1 MPFSDDIPV
10 ARRQSDDT
18 NRLHSGRSLWL
29 LCLGGGG
36 LAAVAAVVGIGLSR
50 PAAVPTQ
57 ATPVLQEPVAAAPP
71 VAIEPDESS
80 ESEPNESVVAAAN
93 DETVAANS
101 STAILGHFAYEEA
114 PDSSMTA
121 LGDGGDRE
129 IRLRTAAAKKYRE
142 MAAAARQAGVSL
154 VPISGFRSQAIQ
166 EQLFF
171 QRAQARSLR
180 PQERALVSAPP
191 GYSEHHT
198 GYAID
203 LGDANAPHANLNV
216 TFEATPAFR
225 WLKTNAARFG
235 FELSFP
241 RDNPQGVSYEPWH
254 WRFVGD
260 RDSLATFYAN
270 RPTKPQAST
279 AQ

>member
-1 MPFSDDIPV
+1 MRPV
-10 ARRQSDDT
+10 AAPIQAT
-18 NRLHSGRSLWL
+18 PIGRAPIPAAPVAPVKSEVVPEPEVTAKPDVTANA
-29 LCLGGGG
+29 
-36 LAAVAAVVGIGLSR
+36 AAVAS
-50 PAAVPTQ
+50 
-57 ATPVLQEPVAAAPP
+57 
-71 VAIEPDESS
+71 
-80 ESEPNESVVAAAN
+80 
-93 DETVAANS
+93 NS
-101 STAILGHFAYEEA
+101 AAILGHFAYEEA
-114 PDSSMTA
+114 SHSSLTA
-121 LGDGGDRE
+121 LEDN
-129 IRLRTAAAKKYRE
+129 IRMRPVAARKYRE
-142 MAAAARQAGVSL
+142 MAAAAREDGVSL
-154 VPISGFRSQAIQ
+154 VPISGFRSMAIQ

-203 LGDANAPHANLNV
+203 ISDANAPHATLNV
-216 TFEATPAFR
+216 TFEATPSFK
-225 WLKTNAARFG
+225 WLQANAARFG